1 MSGGRLNV
9 DNEAALAN
17 QLMPST
23 PRNHDH
29 DHDDDNDEDDDDDDG
44 EVHDHD
50 DHYEPTDE
58 HICIPHICNFFL
70 YRQNFQLNFSPHQ
83 MAIFSEQIFHILYQY
98 A

>member
-1 MSGGRLNV
+1 M

-44 EVHDHD
+44 EDHDHQG
-50 DHYEPTDE
+50 E
-58 HICIPHICNFFL
+58 HIYIPHICHFFSTDKI
-70 YRQNFQLNFSPHQ
+70 RCQF
-83 MAIFSEQIFHILYQY
+83 I
-98 A
+98 